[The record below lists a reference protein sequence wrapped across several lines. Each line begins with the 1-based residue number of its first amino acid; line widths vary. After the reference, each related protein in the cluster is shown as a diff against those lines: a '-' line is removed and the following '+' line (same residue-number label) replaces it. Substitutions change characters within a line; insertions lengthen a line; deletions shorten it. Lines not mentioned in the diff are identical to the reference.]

1 MRKTSG
7 AAAAA
12 GARPAAIPHGR
23 RHHKKLYLNRS
34 RGGNF
39 AVDVFLLLMGAF
51 MALPMVYAIC
61 QSLKPLDELWMFP
74 PRFFVRNPTL
84 KNFSDLFTLMSD
96 SWVPFSR
103 YLFNTLFIAVVG
115 TGGHLILSSM
125 CAYALAKHRFPGRNL
140 MFQTVVLS
148 LMFSSAVTGIPNFMI
163 LSALRLIDTQWALI
177 LPAFCSSL
185 GLYLMKQFM
194 EQMVPDA
201 LLESARL
208 DGSSEWNTFW
218 RIVMPIVKPAWLT
231 LIIFSFQGLWNSGS
245 NILIQSEQLK
255 TLNYALAQIVNGGI
269 ARAGSAAA
277 SAVIMMIVPVTIFVI
292 TQSNIVETI
301 ATSGMKD

>member
-1 MRKTSG
+1 MSAQTSHMTVK
-7 AAAAA
+7 
-12 GARPAAIPHGR
+12 PSR
-23 RHHKKLYLNRS
+23 RSRRAKKLYLNRS
-34 RGGNF
+34 LGGNV
-39 AVDVFLLLMGAF
+39 AVAIFLTVFGCF
-51 MALPMVYAIC
+51 MALPMVYAVM

-103 YLFNTLFIAVVG
+103 YLWNTVFIATVG
-115 TGGHLILSSM
+115 TGGHLILSSL
-125 CAYALAKHRFPGRNL
+125 CAFALAKHKFPGRNL
-140 MFQTVVLS
+140 MFQVIVLS
-148 LMFSSAVTGIPNFMI
+148 LMFSTAVTGIPNFMI
-163 LSALRLIDTQWALI
+163 MSTLHLVNTQWALI

-208 DGSSEWNTFW
+208 DGSTEWHTFW

-245 NILIQSEQLK
+245 NILIQSEELK
-255 TLNYALAQIVNGGI
+255 TLNYALTQIVNGGI

-277 SAVIMMIVPVTIFVI
+277 AAVVMMIVPVVIFVMS
-292 TQSNIVETI
+292 QSNIVETI